1 MASPIQDAALRPV
14 VHDAAVQRGIRCDPP
29 SRHVVTESMPNP
41 EPDMMD
47 LEFDLDYLSWE
58 TELDHSFA
66 HTTDMHLD
74 FRGAPEQ
81 YNRPGH
87 EAAIG
92 YPSDFLF
99 LEDEETFPNFFDG
112 GLTADDT
119 SMNTIRAIGLGLI
132 GHETG
137 PGHEM
142 GSTNVRLHEQ
152 SADDHD
158 SRRLRSQLSLLSAG
172 SYGDEL
178 VFKACERS
186 KAIALHNLAIE
197 YGLGY
202 NHNVTSRTV
211 SISRITTS
219 HLTDRYTNTVRPPDV
234 TPPEANTARPPSTSR
249 RQLVSAVGDS
259 HLPSFSSSEAEMQ
272 VPNSSLFEAFI
283 PLLTDIDGEYTPVDA
298 RGSAPVTSYAGQR
311 DERTPTTLTQ
321 PASSDES
328 QPITRSRSQRISN
341 SISKHVS
348 TWKTS
353 MSKGGRRGPLTEN
366 GRRDMKALEEVNGA
380 CWRCKVLRRKCDPGT
395 PCRCC
400 LQSIPTPHV
409 GDDAPLWP
417 LIGCRRGPIRLS
429 MTAQLLC
436 PKSRRTCPE
445 QLHQKSCGGRR
456 SLDIS
461 DRCFLSAE
469 SQRLSDMKAVLEGAS
484 YKLSIADPNMRDCF
498 ASFVEA
504 GRYRNQDS
512 LHKGRNGHDNAVT
525 YAELIATVAWELAE
539 NQTSLQLLEIRSWDQ
554 FMAMLETAC
563 LYEAEVGQT
572 SLVMLSMVCLRHC
585 LGALRLN
592 SANLLSVDA
601 HNNCQ
606 AHECQVHYIHDLGL
620 HIKGYIDEL
629 SSVIFNK
636 ENMRDRRW
644 WLSTFFSLY
653 IQSYIRHA
661 LATIEKQLCFPAVDD
676 VPAEDLTST
685 QYLHLVAMLFT
696 AASAKYDPLLGGR
709 QQYALTDNSVIPE
722 ATIPE
727 PHQSSARAACE
738 IDKWP
743 EAGIKNPYQ
752 FLRRLFQIG
761 SLDFELEQVDVQ
773 MPDVST
779 RLGEPNTPL
788 SPPGWNQG
796 IPSSRRL
803 ESPRLNRRFTPHSP
817 SAHFKRDSINSH
829 HSLASFA
836 SGPSNTSSISLTKSF
851 DTDITSIYESLYESP
866 ISAPDQRSSF
876 QPTKVS
882 IREGHYTSFHD
893 RNSVT
898 ASQTQRIETGS
909 PAMEDEGARP
919 EASASCFVC
928 DCCPKSPRL
937 FHSSEELIKHE
948 SEKPYPCSQCKKRF
962 KGPKE
967 AERHINAIHL
977 KSDYW
982 SCQALTDTNMA
993 YHSEEYPHVAWDI
1006 CGFCGGVF
1014 LRNAD
1019 GSPNTDEL
1027 ASHLELVHK
1036 YKDCKQ
1042 NKKFY
1047 RVDNFRQHLKTAHGA
1062 RLGKWLKVL
1071 EKNCRTATAQPDAA
1085 GA

>member
-1 MASPIQDAALRPV
+1 
-14 VHDAAVQRGIRCDPP
+14 
-29 SRHVVTESMPNP
+29 
-41 EPDMMD
+41 MD
-47 LEFDLDYLSWE
+47 LDVDLDYFSWE
-58 TELDHSFA
+58 TDLEHSFA
-66 HTTDMHLD
+66 RTTDMQLEFHD
-74 FRGAPEQ
+74 APQQ
-81 YNRPGH
+81 YHQPGH

-92 YPSDFLF
+92 HPSDFLF

-119 SMNTIRAIGLGLI
+119 SMNTIRAVGLGLI
-132 GHETG
+132 GRETG
-137 PGHEM
+137 PVHGM
-142 GSTNVRLHEQ
+142 GSRAVHQHDSER

-178 VFKACERS
+178 VFKACDRS
-186 KAIALHNLAIE
+186 KAIALHSLAIE

-202 NHNVTSRTV
+202 NHNVTSQTV
-211 SISRITTS
+211 SISRITAS
-219 HLTDRYTNTVRPPDV
+219 HLADRHTNTVRPHDDAR
-234 TPPEANTARPPSTSR
+234 PEPIAARPPPTSR
-249 RQLVSAVGDS
+249 RQLVPGVGDS
-259 HLPSFSSSEAEMQ
+259 HLPGFPSSEAE
-272 VPNSSLFEAFI
+272 VPISNRSLFEVFT
-283 PLLTDIDGEYTPVDA
+283 PLFAEINGDYTPTNT
-298 RGSAPVTSYAGQR
+298 RGSAPGSAPATSDVGQR
-311 DERTPTTLTQ
+311 DEKSSATLPE
-321 PASSDES
+321 PASSDHG
-328 QPITRSRSQRISN
+328 QQITRSRSQRISN

-353 MSKGGRRGPLTEN
+353 MSKGGRRGPLTED
-366 GRRDMKALEEVNGA
+366 GRRDMRALEEVNGA

-429 MTAQLLC
+429 MTVQLLC
-436 PKSRRTCPE
+436 PKSRRTSPE
-445 QLHQKSCGGRR
+445 QLHQKSHEGRR
-456 SLDIS
+456 SVDIS
-461 DRCFLSAE
+461 DRCLLSAE

-484 YKLSIADPNMRDCF
+484 YKLSITDPTMRDCF

-512 LHKGRNGHDNAVT
+512 LHSSRNSRDNAVT

-539 NQTSLQLLEIRSWDQ
+539 NQTSLQLLEIRSWEQ

-620 HIKGYIDEL
+620 HIRAYIDEL

-661 LATIEKQLCFPAVDD
+661 LTTIEKQLCFPAVDD

-685 QYLHLVAMLFT
+685 QYLHLAAMLFT

-722 ATIPE
+722 AMIPE
-727 PHQSSARAACE
+727 PHQSSAKAACE
-738 IDKWP
+738 IEKWP

-773 MPDVST
+773 MTDVST
-779 RLGEPNTPL
+779 RLGEPNAPL

-796 IPSSRRL
+796 MPPFRRL
-803 ESPRLNRRFTPHSP
+803 ESPRLNRRFAPHSP

-829 HSLASFA
+829 YSLASFA

-851 DTDITSIYESLYESP
+851 DTDITSLYESLYESP
-866 ISAPDQRSSF
+866 ISVPDQRGSF
-876 QPTKVS
+876 QPMKGL

-893 RNSVT
+893 MSPMT
-898 ASQTQRIETGS
+898 SSQAQRIETGGS
-909 PAMEDEGARP
+909 ALEDEGAKP
-919 EASASCFVC
+919 EVSTSCFVC

-937 FHSSEELIKHE
+937 FHSSEDLRKHE

-982 SCQALTDTNMA
+982 SCQALTDTQMA
-993 YHSEEYPHVAWDI
+993 YHSEEYPDVAWDI

-1019 GSPNTDEL
+1019 RSPNTDEL

-1036 YKDCKQ
+1036 YKECKQ
-1042 NKKFY
+1042 SKKFY

-1062 RLGKWLKVL
+1062 KLGKWLKVL
-1071 EKNCRTATAQPDAA
+1071 EKNCRTGTSRPDVS